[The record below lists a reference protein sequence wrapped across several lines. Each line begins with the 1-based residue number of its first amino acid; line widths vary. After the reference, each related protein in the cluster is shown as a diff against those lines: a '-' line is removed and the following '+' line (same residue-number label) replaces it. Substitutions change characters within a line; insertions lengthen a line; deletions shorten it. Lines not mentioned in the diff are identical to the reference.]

1 LTLVCRIVH
10 MLSNNISSNS
20 IVAITFTRKAAN
32 EMRDR
37 IERVSKSLN
46 IQTTLGLTIC
56 TFHQFCLKVLRLH
69 SHLLTSDL
77 KQFEVYT
84 RRKQEDVLLRCF
96 TEWNNQSNS
105 QSQTSQGSQDQ
116 QP

>member
-1 LTLVCRIVH
+1 
-10 MLSNNISSNS
+10 MLSNKISSNS

-46 IQTTLGLTIC
+46 MQTTLGLTIC

-69 SHLLTSDL
+69 SQLLMSHLQ
-77 KQFEVYT
+77 KFEVFT

-96 TEWNNQSNS
+96 TEWNNRSNS
-105 QSQTSQGSQDQ
+105 HSQNSQEEE
-116 QP
+116 QPT